1 MNVPFS
7 SAPCRN
13 SFIPLSSVQ
22 SNPNIS
28 RQHPPTLHFQTVPS
42 AISTFQMKF
51 SSLSTLGNSFDLYW
65 SVLDELR
72 DEKVSVSANAF
83 VVLILGYWRLRKAE
97 KAVETFGRMKDYN
110 CKPNLAACNVI
121 LNVLVKKNVILLALA
136 VYNMML
142 KSNYRVRCDT
152 FSVLID
158 GLCKSGMTQD
168 ALRLFDEMTE
178 RGILPSSITYT
189 VILSGLCKAKRTH
202 DAHKLFSL
210 MKNSG
215 CTPDSAT
222 YNALLDGFCKCGQI
236 DEAFMLFKSFRDD
249 GFKVGIRGFSC
260 MIDGLIRSKRIG
272 EAEKL
277 FQKVFDVGLV
287 PDLILY
293 SIMIR
298 GLSESRR
305 LEDATNM
312 FRDMIGKGIVPDT
325 QCYNML
331 IKGFCDVGL
340 LDEARS
346 LKLEISQH
354 DQFPNTCTYT
364 ILICGLCRNG
374 LLGEAQQIFN
384 DMEKLGC
391 SPSAVTFNALID
403 GLCKDGKLEEAHL
416 MLYKMEIGKN
426 PSLFLRLSQ
435 SADPIL
441 DSASLQKMVEN
452 FVDSGLILKAYK
464 LLMQLADSGV
474 VPNINT
480 YNTLINGM
488 CRAGQVNRALRL
500 SEELQ
505 LKGHFLIQR
514 RKTTVAFGIWLKYLR
529 SLAGHDGEALKLTEE
544 FFQKGDMEK
553 ALRSLLEME
562 SKLADFDSAPYSI
575 WLVGLCQAD
584 RVEEALKTFSIL
596 EEFNVVVSAPGCVK
610 LIHALCSGGKLD
622 KAVDIFLYTME
633 KGYRL
638 MPRVCNSVLQVL
650 LDSKDNTILAFE
662 LLDKMKS
669 MGYDLNSYLH
679 RRTKS
684 LLQHH
689 YSLRKMENAVLA
701 CDIVILPF
709 AFQAKFSLNN
719 KGRSLQLR
727 RSKRIA
733 EEVSSTTIEYKT
745 LPPCICPCKGT
756 QACVA
761 ILVLG
766 SGYDNFLTDDKDIKS
781 SIIHILDISFTIYGV
796 CLVLKHCG
804 LMGTTYA
811 PGLGEVIKA
820 YQLAMVF
827 EEQNQAT
834 QVDNVEKYME
844 VPCTRKVKFFLWR
857 AGHNVL
863 RNKDNLCRR
872 RCWHEASIEE
882 VVYLNG
888 R

>member
-1 MNVPFS
+1 M
-7 SAPCRN
+7 
-13 SFIPLSSVQ
+13 
-22 SNPNIS
+22 
-28 RQHPPTLHFQTVPS
+28 
-42 AISTFQMKF
+42 
-51 SSLSTLGNSFDLYW
+51 
-65 SVLDELR
+65 
-72 DEKVSVSANAF
+72 
-83 VVLILGYWRLRKAE
+83 
-97 KAVETFGRMKDYN
+97 
-110 CKPNLAACNVI
+110 
-121 LNVLVKKNVILLALA
+121 
-136 VYNMML
+136 
-142 KSNYRVRCDT
+142 
-152 FSVLID
+152 
-158 GLCKSGMTQD
+158 
-168 ALRLFDEMTE
+168 
-178 RGILPSSITYT
+178 YT
-189 VILSGLCKAKRTH
+189 
-202 DAHKLFSL
+202 
-210 MKNSG
+210 
-215 CTPDSAT
+215 DSAT

-505 LKGHFLIQR
+505 LKGHFPDSVTYSTLIEGLQRVDREGDAYKLFEQMTENGCKPNSSVYKTLLSWSCRR

-689 YSLRKMENAVLA
+689 YSLRKMEN
-701 CDIVILPF
+701 
-709 AFQAKFSLNN
+709 
-719 KGRSLQLR
+719 
-727 RSKRIA
+727 
-733 EEVSSTTIEYKT
+733 
-745 LPPCICPCKGT
+745 
-756 QACVA
+756 VA
-761 ILVLG
+761 
-766 SGYDNFLTDDKDIKS
+766 
-781 SIIHILDISFTIYGV
+781 
-796 CLVLKHCG
+796 
-804 LMGTTYA
+804 A
-811 PGLGEVIKA
+811 
-820 YQLAMVF
+820 
-827 EEQNQAT
+827 
-834 QVDNVEKYME
+834 
-844 VPCTRKVKFFLWR
+844 R
-857 AGHNVL
+857 
-863 RNKDNLCRR
+863 
-872 RCWHEASIEE
+872 
-882 VVYLNG
+882 
-888 R
+888 